1 MQDLNVISRQNAE
14 AAEQEGLNAARRAGR
29 FVVAKYTGLHLV
41 GFESFD
47 HRDDAGDA
55 AHAVPPS
62 PDVYFKL
69 LNPTG
74 GIAGFVRD
82 QSEDRRPEQTL
93 GQYIERK
100 SA

>member
-1 MQDLNVISRQNAE
+1 MQDINVISRQNAE
-14 AAEQEGLNAARRAGR
+14 AAEQEGLNAARKAGK
-29 FVVAKYTGLHLV
+29 FVVAKYTGMHLV
-41 GFESFD
+41 GHQAFD
-47 HRDDAGDA
+47 HRDDAVDA
-55 AHAVPPS
+55 AHAVPSS

-74 GIAGFVRD
+74 EAFGATRD
-82 QSEDRRPEQTL
+82 QSEDREPEQTL